1 MNLAGVDL
9 NLLVVLQAV
18 LEERS
23 ATKAAARL
31 HLTQPAVSN
40 ALARLRVL
48 LGDPLVVRS
57 GRGLSP
63 TPGALAIQP
72 RLDTALRLVEGI
84 VRDLDDFDMS
94 TTTREWAIA
103 FADLYGPLVLPGLD
117 RRLQQESPRSSVRVT
132 ALDRI
137 SVVDALATGEIDL
150 YLGLPRTVPSTW
162 HSELAFADDVVGV
175 IAAHHPDAN
184 SVMTLD
190 RFVEL
195 PHAHVRISP
204 GRGREVDDALARL
217 GHTRRIYLT
226 VPHYSSLFPVVEN
239 GHCIAVAPRRLA
251 HYHARN
257 SAISLFELPLAVPT
271 YDVRLF
277 WHERVDNDPGTVAL
291 RRILRDVLDTEPSEA
306 EKPVAPAR

>member
-1 MNLAGVDL
+1 MCQIDAVNLSGVDL

-48 LGDPLVVRS
+48 LGDPLVVRA

-63 TPGALAIQP
+63 TPAALAIQP
-72 RLDTALRLVEGI
+72 RLDTALRLVDGI
-84 VRDLDDFDMS
+84 VRDLNDFDMA
-94 TTTREWAIA
+94 TTTREWVIA
-103 FADLYGPLVLPGLD
+103 FADLYGPLVLPGLAH
-117 RRLQQESPRSSVRVT
+117 RLEREAPGCSVRVT

-150 YLGLPRTVPSTW
+150 YLGIPTTVPSAW
-162 HSELAFADDVVGV
+162 HSEHAFNDDMVGV
-175 IAAHHPDAN
+175 VAADHPDAN
-184 SVMTLD
+184 GVMTLD
-190 RFVEL
+190 RFIDL
-195 PHAHVRISP
+195 PHAHVRISA
-204 GRGREVDDALARL
+204 GRGQEVDDALARL
-217 GHTRRIYLT
+217 GHTRRIHFT

-239 GHCIAVAPRRLA
+239 GRHIAVAPRRLA
-251 HYHARN
+251 QYHART
-257 SAISLFELPLAVPT
+257 SAIALFELPLALPT

-277 WHERVDNDPGTVAL
+277 WHERVDNDAGTAAL
-291 RRILRDVLDTEPSEA
+291 RSILKDILALTP
-306 EKPVAPAR
+306 

>member
-1 MNLAGVDL
+1 MNLSGVDL

-63 TPGALAIQP
+63 TPAALAIQP
-72 RLDTALRLVEGI
+72 RLDTALRLVDGI
-84 VRDLDDFDMS
+84 VHDLDDFDIA
-94 TTTREWAIA
+94 TTTREWVIA

-117 RRLQQESPRSSVRVT
+117 RQLQQKAPRSSVRVT
-132 ALDRI
+132 PLDRI

-150 YLGLPRTVPSTW
+150 YLGIPTTVPSAW
-162 HSELAFADDVVGV
+162 HSEPAFADDTVGV
-175 IAAHHPDAN
+175 IAAHHPDAR
-184 SVMTLD
+184 SVMTLE
-190 RFVEL
+190 RFIEL
-195 PHAHVRISP
+195 PHVHVRISP

-217 GHTRRIYLT
+217 GRTRRISLT

-251 HYHARN
+251 RYHARN
-257 SAISLFELPLAVPT
+257 SAISLFELPLALPP

-277 WHERVDNDPGTVAL
+277 WHERVDNDAGTAAL
-291 RRILRDVLDTEPSEA
+291 RSILREVLAAEPSEA
-306 EKPVAPAR
+306 GNPSPERG